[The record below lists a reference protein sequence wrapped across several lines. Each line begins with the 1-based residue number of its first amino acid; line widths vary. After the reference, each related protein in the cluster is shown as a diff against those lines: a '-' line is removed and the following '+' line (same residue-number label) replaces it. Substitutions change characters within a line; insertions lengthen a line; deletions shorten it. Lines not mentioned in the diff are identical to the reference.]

1 MSEQLTEQHISV
13 KLWENIASIYTTSG
27 RFKNTYLS
35 PTLSLRKPIYAD
47 RIIFVIIKH
56 FENVVF

>member
-13 KLWENIASIYTTSG
+13 KLWENIASTYTTSG

-47 RIIFVIIKH
+47 RIIFL
-56 FENVVF
+56 FLF